1 MIDKKKIE
9 EAADKYVKETC
20 TEDMSPVTKV
30 TAEMSFHK
38 GINWFLDN
46 LWHRYDEVPRNDYS
60 QVVLIRGNNQA
71 LPTILDMN
79 DLMDNSKGEGD
90 YECLWKV
97 LLKLIK
103 SKSGFTL
110 KICCSA

>member
-1 MIDKKKIE
+1 MAMIDKNMIE
-9 EAADKYVKETC
+9 KYAEDYAYHNCSEEEDYAAYQAF
-20 TEDMSPVTKV
+20 M
-30 TAEMSFHK
+30 A
-38 GINWFLDN
+38 GINWFLGN
-46 LWHRYDEVPRNDYS
+46 LLHRCNEIPRNDYS

-79 DLMDNSKGEGD
+79 DLMDNSEG
-90 YECLWKV
+90 KATMSVFGRV

-110 KICCSA
+110 KIC